1 MRQKPEL
8 PPPFRARGLLP
19 SSPATKKTPPSLQTG
34 TRGSQ
39 IPLDTHTP
47 APSDSVSPGGAGG
60 GAHLGK
66 PRTKPPR
73 VQRLLLS
80 ELSGSVALNLSL
92 SPNAGELDCSLSP
105 LGDPGN
111 QTERAPQ
118 LVKPTSSVYHLRN
131 HPPLFHHPPLPRHA
145 PTSVSPTGGFA
156 GEFLGLGGRQ
166 NSCRLLGQG
175 L

>member
-1 MRQKPEL
+1 MSRS
-8 PPPFRARGLLP
+8 LP
-19 SSPATKKTPPSLQTG
+19 SLGLQPARLLCPWDSPGKNIVVGCHALLHG
-34 TRGSQ
+34 
-39 IPLDTHTP
+39 IFL
-47 APSDSVSPGGAGG
+47 SDSVSPGGVGG
-60 GAHLGK
+60 GAHLGN
-66 PRTKPPR
+66 PRTKPPT

-118 LVKPTSSVYHLRN
+118 LVKSTSSVYHLRN
-131 HPPLFHHPPLPRHA
+131 HPPLFHHPSLPRHT
-145 PTSVSPTGGFA
+145 PTSVSLTRGFA

-166 NSCRLLGQG
+166 NSRRLLGQG